1 MRSTATVSRAFLR
14 VAPYLLRVVGVVG
27 LVAGIAAVARTIDRH
42 ALVAALAG
50 ANVWLILLAAALN
63 FVTIGFKSTYWWSMV
78 NAAAPVSLAKMY
90 RYTILSVTGSALAPA
105 RAGDVLRVYLLRRDN
120 AVAVR
125 FAGTIFAIEKVA
137 DVAALLL
144 ILVPVPWLMPQL
156 PAWVATGMRALSIVA
171 ALAIVALIAMN
182 ASGRLRSMLKI
193 PDGMHRHLPLG
204 FAAIVGSWL
213 MDMVEVALVLA
224 AVGVTPS
231 WAMCALIL
239 LAINFAISIPA
250 TPGNAGALELGATAA
265 LNVLGVAGD
274 RAIGF
279 ALLYHAMQLI
289 PVIGV
294 GLVLGRGVVRVPDA
308 SDDES
313 VEPAAVEG

>member
-1 MRSTATVSRAFLR
+1 MSRAFLR
-14 VAPYLLRVVGVVG
+14 VFPYALRIVGVVG
-27 LVAGIAAVARTIDRH
+27 LVAGLAAVGRTIDRH
-42 ALVAALAG
+42 ALVAALSG

-171 ALAIVALIAMN
+171 ALAIAALVAMN

-193 PDGMHRHLPLG
+193 PDGMHRHIPLG
-204 FAAIVGSWL
+204 FAAVLGSWL
-213 MDMVEVALVLA
+213 MDLTEVALVLA
-224 AVGVTPS
+224 AVGVTPT

-250 TPGNAGALELGATAA
+250 TPGNAGALELGASAA

-294 GLVLGRGVVRVPDA
+294 GLVLGRGVVRVP
-308 SDDES
+308 ES
-313 VEPAAVEG
+313 SEEEAVAPAAVEG